1 MMSITLK
8 FGPVSKAVLMPERG
22 GLLASLKL
30 DSGNATETSLLW
42 LPDQFTSQESGWPGG
57 GMPLLFP
64 FAGRVFHGA
73 QPLHYALGEQIWRMP
88 LHGFAYAQPWQILA
102 TSADS
107 AELGLLAGPRTR
119 DLFPFDFDL
128 RVKYQLAASKLVTE
142 VTVTN
147 LGGLLPHVPPRMP
160 VALGWHPYFHLP
172 LCNSEHAAD
181 HGGQHAGKL
190 RLQTTATTQVRVTP
204 AGSAGKT
211 ASFPDT
217 GDGDVTDL
225 NNQLLHNL
233 ILGDQTNA
241 RATIIDEA
249 NNLAVDLAWSD
260 YSRYL
265 VLWTQPGQGFHCVE
279 PWMGLPDALNNGEG
293 IAWLDQGT
301 SLNYRFSIGLRQ
313 QSL

>member
-1 MMSITLK
+1 MSIMSITLK
-8 FGPVSKAVLMPERG
+8 SGPVSKAVLMPERG

-30 DSGNATETSLLW
+30 DAGNGTETSLLW
-42 LPDQFTSQESGWPGG
+42 LPDQFNSQESGWPGG

-73 QPLHYALGEQIWRMP
+73 QPLHYALGDQIWRMP
-88 LHGFAYAQPWQILA
+88 IHGFAYGQPWQILA
-102 TSADS
+102 STADS

-119 DLFPFDFDL
+119 DLFPFEFDL
-128 RVKYQLAASKLVTE
+128 RAKYKLAANKLVTE

-147 LGGLLPHVPPRMP
+147 LGGLLPEVPRMP
-160 VALGWHPYFHLP
+160 VALGWHPYFRLP
-172 LCNSEHAAD
+172 LRNAEQT
-181 HGGQHAGKL
+181 GNRAGKL
-190 RLQTTATTQVRVTP
+190 RLKTTATSQVRVTP

-211 ASFPDT
+211 AAFPDT

-225 NNQLLHNL
+225 NNKLLHNL
-233 ILGDQTNA
+233 ILGDHTDA
-241 RATIIDEA
+241 KATIIDEP
-249 NNLAVDLAWSD
+249 NNVAIDLAWSD

-265 VLWTQPGQGFHCVE
+265 VLWTQPEQGFHCVE

-293 IAWLDQGT
+293 LAWLEQGA

-313 QSL
+313 PSL

>member
-233 ILGDQTNA
+233 ILGDHTNA